1 MQTSDIY
8 HIWGIKGFKMARLR
22 YMSGLC
28 IVKTNTGEYHCPR
41 CHTDKG
47 STRLFPKSRESWVKT
62 PRQASPKKNR
72 THSLLSPLPSPVRRA
87 CRTGIKQAAI
97 IRINLRSSA
106 ASVDKKLPP
115 LVAAA
120 WCRSCRSKTL
130 FRYDERLAAA
140 GVAQHAEAG
149 IEEFRQRRAVH

>member
-28 IVKTNTGEYHCPR
+28 IVKTNTGEHHCPR

-62 PRQASPKKNR
+62 PRQASPKKTER
-72 THSLLSPLPSPVRRA
+72 TRCCPRFLHLCAV
-87 CRTGIKQAAI
+87 
-97 IRINLRSSA
+97 
-106 ASVDKKLPP
+106 
-115 LVAAA
+115 
-120 WCRSCRSKTL
+120 
-130 FRYDERLAAA
+130 LAAQ
-140 GVAQHAEAG
+140 G
-149 IEEFRQRRAVH
+149 